1 MVFEPTGAVLE
12 SLVGNQGALRLPI
25 QIEMARRRPLTT
37 RMWESLFRE
46 MEQAALTADMRLY
59 EQAVANVGS
68 RDREGFQA
76 IIRQTDRFVV
86 TSVNRGSIEITAT
99 VLLAAAWVYKNF
111 IEPGWMKSQ
120 TKKDWDDAVAG
131 MIDNAVPILKDQID
145 YRVVHR
151 LKRLKIRR
159 VLLRQPHGEARR
171 LDDNT
176 TPDTEL
182 VYDKPKQIEHLKKNI
197 P

>member
-1 MVFEPTGAVLE
+1 
-12 SLVGNQGALRLPI
+12 
-25 QIEMARRRPLTT
+25 
-37 RMWESLFRE
+37 MWESLFRE
-46 MEQAALTADMRLY
+46 MEQAALTADIRLY
-59 EQAVANVGS
+59 EQAVANAGS
-68 RDREGFQA
+68 RDQEGFQA
-76 IIRQTDRFVV
+76 IVRQTDRFVV

-131 MIDNAVPILKDQID
+131 MVDKAVPILKEQID

-159 VLLRQPHGEARR
+159 VLFRQPHGEARR
-171 LDDNT
+171 LADNT

-182 VYDKPKQIEHLKKNI
+182 VYDKPKQIEHLKKEI